1 MTNPINTNTVMICA
15 NPNQTFLNM
24 ERTLLLTEIETLL
37 NCAQFKDYCPNG
49 LQIQGRNSITKIAG
63 AVTASAAVIEQA
75 IAWGADALLVHHGY
89 FWRGEDASIVGMKY
103 HRVREL
109 MRADVNLLA
118 YHLPLD
124 AHPTL
129 GNNAQL
135 ALKLGLSVHGQSPT
149 EPLVWF
155 GEHSSNPSVG
165 AFCTQITDAL
175 GRVPL
180 LIGDA
185 EQPLGRIAWCTGGAQ
200 DYIHMAAQLGAN
212 TYISG
217 EVSERTY
224 HEARELGINYLACGH
239 HATERFGIQ
248 ALGEYLSQKFGLVY
262 QFFDENNPV

>member
-1 MTNPINTNTVMICA
+1 MICA

-24 ERTLLLTEIETLL
+24 ERTLLLTEIDAVL

-49 LQIQGRNSITKIAG
+49 LQVQGLNSITKIAC
-63 AVTASAAVIEQA
+63 AVTASASVIEQA
-75 IAWGADALLVHHGY
+75 ALWGANALLVHHGY

-103 HRVREL
+103 QRVREL
-109 MRADVNLLA
+109 IRADINLLA

-135 ALKLGLSVHGQSPT
+135 ALKLGLTAQGQSPI

-155 GEHSSNPSVG
+155 GEHADHAEHPSVG
-165 AFCTQITDAL
+165 EFCTRITDVL
-175 GRVPL
+175 GRAPL
-180 LIGDA
+180 LIGEPNA
-185 EQPLGRIAWCTGGAQ
+185 PLGRVAWCTGGAQ
-200 DYIHMAAQLGAN
+200 DYIHTAAQLGAN

-248 ALGEYLSQKFGLVY
+248 ALGEYLAQKFGLDY
-262 QFFDENNPV
+262 RFFDEDNPA

>member
-1 MTNPINTNTVMICA
+1 V
-15 NPNQTFLNM
+15 LNGAH
-24 ERTLLLTEIETLL
+24 L
-37 NCAQFKDYCPNG
+37 KDYCPNG
-49 LQIQGRNSITKIAG
+49 LQVQGRNSITKIAC

-75 IAWGADALLVHHGY
+75 ALWGADALLAHHGY

-103 HRVREL
+103 QRVRRL
-109 MRADVNLLA
+109 MQADMNLIA

-135 ALKLGLSVHGQSPT
+135 ALKLGLSAQGQSPI

-155 GEHSSNPSVG
+155 GEHSDDPTIDE
-165 AFCTQITDAL
+165 FCTQITNVLGRAPLIIGEPRARL
-175 GRVPL
+175 GRV
-180 LIGDA
+180 
-185 EQPLGRIAWCTGGAQ
+185 AWCTGGAQ
-200 DYIHMAAQLGAN
+200 DYIHIAAQLGAN

-248 ALGEYLSQKFGLVY
+248 ALGDYLAQQFGLEY

>member
-1 MTNPINTNTVMICA
+1 
-15 NPNQTFLNM
+15 M

-49 LQIQGRNSITKIAG
+49 LQIQGHNSITKIAC

-75 IAWGADALLVHHGY
+75 TLWGADALLVHHGY

-103 HRVREL
+103 QRVRRL
-109 MRADVNLLA
+109 MQADMNLIA

-124 AHPTL
+124 AHPVL

-135 ALKLGLSVHGQSPT
+135 GLKLGLSAQGQSPI

-155 GEHSSNPSVG
+155 GEHSANLTIG
-165 AFCTQITDAL
+165 AFCTQITDVL
-175 GRVPL
+175 GRTPL
-180 LIGDA
+180 LIGEPRA
-185 EQPLGRIAWCTGGAQ
+185 RLGRVAWCTGGAQ
-200 DYIHMAAQLGAN
+200 DYIHIAAQLGAN

-248 ALGEYLSQKFGLVY
+248 ALGEYLAQQFGLDY